1 MGRWEDWEFDLE
13 LPKREIARQM
23 ELKEVTGAREMGV
36 GACGVEGK
44 HQL

>member
-1 MGRWEDWEFDLE
+1 MGSLTLNF
-13 LPKREIARQM
+13 PKEKIARQM
-23 ELKEVTGAREMGV
+23 ELKEMTRVRETGV